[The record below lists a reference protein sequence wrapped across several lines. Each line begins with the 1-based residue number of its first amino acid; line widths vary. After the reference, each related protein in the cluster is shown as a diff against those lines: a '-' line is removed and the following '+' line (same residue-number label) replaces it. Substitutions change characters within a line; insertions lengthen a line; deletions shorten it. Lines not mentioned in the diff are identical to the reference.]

1 MIVTVNAPL
10 ADAVHDRDEMPDPV
24 TLVGLTVQPS
34 PMDGDTVVVRPT
46 TLAKPFTGVIVIVE
60 VAVPEIL
67 IDAEVGLALI
77 VKSWITNVTVVV

>member
-1 MIVTVNAPL
+1 M
-10 ADAVHDRDEMPDPV
+10 
-24 TLVGLTVQPS
+24 
-34 PMDGDTVVVRPT
+34 RPT